1 MPAHSNRVPPKIR
14 ARLPAFPP
22 FRPVPPL
29 IEHETYEAKPVVS
42 LRRTIKYPSESKTLN
57 KTIPFLDA
65 ALRCL
70 ETLIEKND
78 TASGMAVFAWCVYR
92 DSRMSKSMRDFAK
105 ESIGESKKLLR
116 KSLDKQKRDHED
128 SKRNFATVKD
138 RYLQKFIK
146 HRDKIRKR
154 GKEGAGEEK
163 DAASTERRMV
173 DELVEILEREIENYE
188 RTREFHHFYRFQTWP
203 NSTHS
208 HWDFRWRLLQE
219 IDDAFSRGENAP
231 QLVVGTTSNGKTTQ
245 NNRTTSQHQSSA
257 KKKSR
262 RREVV
267 VIGPYSPKRS
277 RASYALTGVK
287 PIKAH
292 GSKSKRF
299 TDDDFVPSS
308 FYTQFLPTQGASSN
322 PLDLWD
328 LTVGEPSEVSYLSQ
342 RIQKG
347 GIIAIAIPEQADR
360 TETDRLTRQYVT
372 AARRVMKPDARLEVV
387 VVRSDDTVQDVQT
400 KLREV
405 FDEKDR

>member
-1 MPAHSNRVPPKIR
+1 MPARSNRVPTKIR
-14 ARLPAFPP
+14 ARLPTFPP
-22 FRPVPPL
+22 FHPVPPL
-29 IEHETYEAKPVVS
+29 IEHETYEAKPVDS
-42 LRRTIKYPSESKTLN
+42 LRRTIKYPSDSKTFR

-65 ALRCL
+65 ALECL

-78 TASGMAVFAWCVYR
+78 TVSGMAVFAWCVYR

-105 ESIGESKKLLR
+105 ESIRESKKLLR

-138 RYLQKFIK
+138 RYLEKFIK
-146 HRDKIRKR
+146 DSDKIRKR
-154 GKEGAGEEK
+154 GEEGLGA
-163 DAASTERRMV
+163 DAAATERHMV
-173 DELVEILEREIENYE
+173 DELVEILEREIENYD
-188 RTREFHHFYRFQTWP
+188 RTRGFYHFYRFQTWP
-203 NSTHS
+203 DSTHS
-208 HWDFRWRLLQE
+208 HRDFRWRLLQE

-231 QLVVGTTSNGKTTQ
+231 QLVVRTTSSGKPTQ
-245 NNRTTSQHQSSA
+245 NNRTPHHQSNA

-262 RREVV
+262 RRKVV

-277 RASYALTGVK
+277 KASYALAGINPV
-287 PIKAH
+287 PAY
-292 GSKSKRF
+292 GSKGKRF

-328 LTVGEPSEVSYLSQ
+328 LTVGKPSEVSFLSPHSMQ
-342 RIQKG
+342 NAAITV
-347 GIIAIAIPEQADR
+347 IAIPEQADR

-372 AARRVMKPDARLEVV
+372 AVRRAMTPDARLEVV
-387 VVRSDDTVQDVQT
+387 VVRSNDTVQDVKT

-405 FDEKDR
+405 FGDEDR